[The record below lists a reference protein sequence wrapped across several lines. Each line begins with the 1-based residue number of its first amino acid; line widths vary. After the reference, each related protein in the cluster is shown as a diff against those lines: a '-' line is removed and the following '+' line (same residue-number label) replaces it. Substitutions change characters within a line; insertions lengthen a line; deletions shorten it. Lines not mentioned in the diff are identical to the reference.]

1 MADFF
6 IILNKEISSFTYTK
20 IQKMHPDHN
29 YKLTLKWTGN
39 KGTGTS
45 SYRAYDRNHEILVEG
60 KATIL
65 GSADPVFHGDKT
77 VHNPEDLLLAS
88 LSACHMMSYLH
99 VCVKNGITVT
109 DYTDN
114 ATGIM
119 KVNDDGSGHFVEVT
133 LNPFVKITDE
143 TQIEK
148 ANELHK
154 EANKLCFIANSVN
167 FPVRHKTET
176 TI

>member
-1 MADFF
+1 
-6 IILNKEISSFTYTK
+6 
-20 IQKMHPDHN
+20 MHPDHN

-45 SYRAYDRNHEILVEG
+45 SYRAYDRSHLISVDNKVEI
-60 KATIL
+60 K
-65 GSADPVFHGDKT
+65 GSSDPVFHGDKT
-77 VHNPEDLLLAS
+77 LHNPEDLLLAS

-99 VCVKNGITVT
+99 VCVKNGIVVT

-119 KVNDDGSGHFVEVT
+119 NVNDDGSGNFVEVT
-133 LNPFVKITDE
+133 LNPVVKITDK
-143 TQIEK
+143 TLVEK
-148 ANELHK
+148 ANELHE

-167 FPVRHKTET
+167 FPVKHNVET
-176 TI
+176 TIKKI

>member
-1 MADFF
+1 
-6 IILNKEISSFTYTK
+6 
-20 IQKMHPDHN
+20 MHPDHN

-45 SYRAYDRNHEILVEG
+45 SYRAYDRSHLISVDNKVEI
-60 KATIL
+60 K
-65 GSADPVFHGDKT
+65 GSSDPVFHGDKT
-77 VHNPEDLLLAS
+77 LHNPEDLLLAS

-99 VCVKNGITVT
+99 VCVKNGIIVT

-133 LNPFVKITDE
+133 LNPVVKITDE
-143 TQIEK
+143 TLIEK

-167 FPVRHKTET
+167 FPVKHKGEA

>member
-1 MADFF
+1 
-6 IILNKEISSFTYTK
+6 
-20 IQKMHPDHN
+20 MHPNHH

-45 SYRAYDRNHEILVEG
+45 GYRTYDRNHEILIEG
-60 KATIL
+60 KTTLL
-65 GSADPVFHGDKT
+65 GSADPTFHGDKT

-99 VCVKNGITVT
+99 VCVKAGIVVT
-109 DYTDN
+109 DYIDN

-119 KVNDDGSGHFVEVT
+119 VVNADGSGRFIEVT
-133 LNPFVKITDE
+133 LNPIVTITDE
-143 TQIEK
+143 SQLAK
-148 ANELHK
+148 ANELHQ

-167 FPVRHKTET
+167 FPVKHYAESRV
-176 TI
+176 

>member
-1 MADFF
+1 
-6 IILNKEISSFTYTK
+6 
-20 IQKMHPDHN
+20 MHSNHN

-45 SYRAYDRNHEILVEG
+45 GYRAYDRNHEILIEG
-60 KATIL
+60 KTTLL
-65 GSADPVFHGDKT
+65 GSADPAFHGDKT

-99 VCVKNGITVT
+99 VCVKAGIVVT
-109 DYTDN
+109 DYLDN

-119 KVNDDGSGHFVEVT
+119 VVNNHGSGQFIEVT
-133 LNPFVKITDE
+133 LNPIVTITDE
-143 TQIEK
+143 AHLAK
-148 ANELHK
+148 ADELHI

-167 FPVRHKTET
+167 FPVKHNAESRV
-176 TI
+176 

>member
-1 MADFF
+1 M
-6 IILNKEISSFTYTK
+6 Y
-20 IQKMHPDHN
+20 PDHH
-29 YKLTLKWTGN
+29 YTLTVKWTGN

-45 SYRAYDRNHEILVEG
+45 SYRAYDRSHLISIDNKTEL
-60 KATIL
+60 K

-77 VHNPEDLLLAS
+77 LHNPEDLLLAS

-99 VCVKNGITVT
+99 VCVKNGIVVT
-109 DYTDN
+109 NYTDN

-133 LNPFVKITDE
+133 LNPVVKIKDATL
-143 TQIEK
+143 IEK

-154 EANKLCFIANSVN
+154 DANKLCFIANSVN
-167 FPVRHKTET
+167 FPVKHKVET
-176 TI
+176 SI

>member
-1 MADFF
+1 
-6 IILNKEISSFTYTK
+6 
-20 IQKMHPDHN
+20 MHPNHN
-29 YKLTLKWTGN
+29 YKLILKWTGN

-45 SYRAYDRNHEILVEG
+45 GYRAYDRNHEILIDG
-60 KATIL
+60 KTIIL
-65 GSADPVFHGDKT
+65 GSADPTFHGDKT

-99 VCVKNGITVT
+99 VCVKAGIVVT

-114 ATGIM
+114 ATGILT
-119 KVNDDGSGHFVEVT
+119 VNNDGSGQFVEVT
-133 LNPFVKITDE
+133 LNPIVTITDE
-143 TQIEK
+143 SKLAK

-167 FPVRHKTET
+167 FPVKHNAESR
-176 TI
+176 I

>member
-1 MADFF
+1 
-6 IILNKEISSFTYTK
+6 
-20 IQKMHPDHN
+20 MHPNHN

-45 SYRAYDRNHEILVEG
+45 SYRSYDRNHDILIDN
-60 KATIL
+60 KITIN
-65 GSADPVFHGDKT
+65 GSADPTFHGDKT

-99 VCVKNGITVT
+99 VCVKNGIIVT
-109 DYTDN
+109 DYIDN

-119 KVNDDGSGHFVEVT
+119 VVNDDGSGHFIEVT
-133 LNPFVKITDE
+133 LNPIVTISDKSQFAI
-143 TQIEK
+143 

-167 FPVRHKTET
+167 FPVKHNPESK
-176 TI
+176 I

>member
-1 MADFF
+1 
-6 IILNKEISSFTYTK
+6 
-20 IQKMHPDHN
+20 MHPNHN

-45 SYRAYDRNHEILVEG
+45 GYRAYDRNHEILIEG
-60 KATIL
+60 KTTL
-65 GSADPVFHGDKT
+65 SGSADPTFHGDKT

-99 VCVKNGITVT
+99 VCVKAGIVVT
-109 DYTDN
+109 DYIDN

-119 KVNDDGSGHFVEVT
+119 LVNNDGSGQFIEVT
-133 LNPFVKITDE
+133 LNPIVTITEE
-143 TQIEK
+143 TLLAK

-154 EANKLCFIANSVN
+154 EANQLCFIANSVN
-167 FPVRHKTET
+167 FPVKHNSESRV
-176 TI
+176 

>member
-1 MADFF
+1 
-6 IILNKEISSFTYTK
+6 
-20 IQKMHPDHN
+20 MHPNHN

-45 SYRAYDRNHEILVEG
+45 SYRAYDRNHDIIVG
-60 KATIL
+60 NKVAIK
-65 GSADPVFHGDKT
+65 GSADPTFHGDKT

-99 VCVKNGITVT
+99 VCVKNGIVVT
-109 DYTDN
+109 DYIDN

-119 KVNDDGSGHFVEVT
+119 KVNDDGSGHFTEVT
-133 LNPFVKITDE
+133 LNPIVTISDE
-143 TQIEK
+143 TLLEE

-167 FPVRHKTET
+167 FPVKHRATS

>member
-1 MADFF
+1 
-6 IILNKEISSFTYTK
+6 
-20 IQKMHPDHN
+20 MHPDHN
-29 YKLTLKWTGN
+29 YRLTLKWTGN

-45 SYRAYDRNHEILVEG
+45 SYRAYDRSHLISVDNKVEI
-60 KATIL
+60 K
-65 GSADPVFHGDKT
+65 GSSDPVFHGDKT
-77 VHNPEDLLLAS
+77 LHNPEDLLLAS

-99 VCVKNGITVT
+99 VCVKNGIVVT

-119 KVNDDGSGHFVEVT
+119 KVNDDGSGNFVEVT
-133 LNPFVKITDE
+133 LNPVVKITDE
-143 TQIEK
+143 TLVEK

-167 FPVRHKTET
+167 FPVKHNVET
-176 TI
+176 SI

>member
-1 MADFF
+1 
-6 IILNKEISSFTYTK
+6 
-20 IQKMHPDHN
+20 MHPNHN

-45 SYRAYDRNHEILVEG
+45 GYRAYDRNHEIMIEG
-60 KATIL
+60 KTVLL
-65 GSADPVFHGDKT
+65 GSADPTFHGDKT

-99 VCVKNGITVT
+99 VCVKAGITVT
-109 DYTDN
+109 DYIDN

-119 KVNDDGSGHFVEVT
+119 TVNKDGSGQFIEVT
-133 LNPFVKITDE
+133 LNPIVTIADE
-143 TQIEK
+143 AQLTK
-148 ANELHK
+148 ANELHQ

-167 FPVRHKTET
+167 FPVKHNAVSQAG
-176 TI
+176 

>member
-1 MADFF
+1 
-6 IILNKEISSFTYTK
+6 
-20 IQKMHPDHN
+20 MHPNHH

-45 SYRAYDRNHEILVEG
+45 GYRAYDRNHEILIEG
-60 KATIL
+60 KTTLL
-65 GSADPVFHGDKT
+65 GSADPSFHGDKT

-99 VCVKNGITVT
+99 VCVKAGIVVT
-109 DYTDN
+109 DYIDN

-119 KVNDDGSGHFVEVT
+119 VVNADGSGRFIEVT
-133 LNPFVKITDE
+133 LNPIVTITDE
-143 TQIEK
+143 SQLAK
-148 ANELHK
+148 ANELHQ

-167 FPVRHKTET
+167 FPVKHNAESRV
-176 TI
+176 

>member
-1 MADFF
+1 
-6 IILNKEISSFTYTK
+6 
-20 IQKMHPDHN
+20 MHPDHN

-45 SYRAYDRNHEILVEG
+45 SYRAYDRSHLISVDNKVPI
-60 KATIL
+60 K

-77 VHNPEDLLLAS
+77 LHNPEDLLLAS

-99 VCVKNGITVT
+99 VCVKNGIIVT

-133 LNPFVKITDE
+133 LNPVVKITDE
-143 TQIEK
+143 TLIEK

-167 FPVRHKTET
+167 FPVKHKGET

>member
-1 MADFF
+1 
-6 IILNKEISSFTYTK
+6 
-20 IQKMHPDHN
+20 MHSNHN

-45 SYRAYDRNHEILVEG
+45 SYRAYDRNRDILIDNKV
-60 KATIL
+60 TIK
-65 GSADPVFHGDKT
+65 GSADPTFHGDKT
-77 VHNPEDLLLAS
+77 KHNPEDLLVTS

-119 KVNDDGSGHFVEVT
+119 KVNDDGSGHFVKVT
-133 LNPFVKITDE
+133 LYPVVKITDE
-143 TQIEK
+143 SQIEL
-148 ANELHK
+148 ANALHK

-167 FPVRHKTET
+167 FPVRHETET